1 MEREA
6 GVGGRRTQVK
16 GNGKSDKGGKK
27 NKTKNNDDERLSGR
41 MTLVMMVVFG
51 RGGKISCSYFPLFS
65 RQF

>member
-51 RGGKISCSYFPLFS
+51 RGGGK
-65 RQF
+65 